1 MLISPFESEPVSA
14 SEMTFTCTW
23 VCVLRSCTS
32 AGESGDDGELPCV
45 FSCTLDL
52 GRGPRLALSFAQINS
67 QFLYCCS
74 FCKGILKSYSSIF
87 FFPFGPYSSPTA
99 ARADRIGMAV
109 GGWGRWEWRE
119 EWQPSVSG
127 QSLNHRTALAYE
139 NDMGEFSLC
148 LFGRRHAINPT
159 QARGCLWGIIIREQI
174 FDFSISTNLERLW
187 TCCAQLT
194 FLRLF
199 PRQM

>member
-1 MLISPFESEPVSA
+1 MGLCAEILHVCGRERRRWRAP
-14 SEMTFTCTW
+14 
-23 VCVLRSCTS
+23 VCVLVHTWPWPWSQ
-32 AGESGDDGELPCV
+32 AGTFFCPDQLSGSLLLLLLQGDFKVLFLLP
-45 FSCTLDL
+45 
-52 GRGPRLALSFAQINS
+52 
-67 QFLYCCS
+67 
-74 FCKGILKSYSSIF
+74 F
-87 FFPFGPYSSPTA
+87 FFPFGPYSSPTT

-109 GGWGRWEWRE
+109 GGWGRWGWRE

-148 LFGRRHAINPT
+148 LFGRKHAINPT

-174 FDFSISTNLERLW
+174 FDFSISTDLERLW
-187 TCCAQLT
+187 TCCAQVT